1 MITKIILYGLVEC
14 FETQLLW
21 FTSHVLLIWLNEY
34 PDEFEIFIVMFIV
47 PIIMNCLQLILID
60 NFIRNQMW
68 ININKRMRIEFP
80 NFSDETES
88 VQQQDIIQA
97 QREEEEEE
105 EQRKYLLMN
114 DSTEGGNNNH
124 SSSSSNDTLL
134 GESHNKTIMALIM
147 MYRKYIYTYIN
158 ILLETNINKFYITL
172 CTRI

>member
-1 MITKIILYGLVEC
+1 
-14 FETQLLW
+14 
-21 FTSHVLLIWLNEY
+21 
-34 PDEFEIFIVMFIV
+34 MFIV

-114 DSTEGGNNNH
+114 NTTEGSDNR
-124 SSSSSNDTLL
+124 
-134 GESHNKTIMALIM
+134 NKTTIIVAVVVM
-147 MYRKYIYTYIN
+147 
-158 ILLETNINKFYITL
+158 ILY
-172 CTRI
+172 

>member
-1 MITKIILYGLVEC
+1 
-14 FETQLLW
+14 
-21 FTSHVLLIWLNEY
+21 
-34 PDEFEIFIVMFIV
+34 MFIV

-105 EQRKYLLMN
+105 QKEIPVN
-114 DSTEGGNNNH
+114 E
-124 SSSSSNDTLL
+124 
-134 GESHNKTIMALIM
+134 
-147 MYRKYIYTYIN
+147 
-158 ILLETNINKFYITL
+158 
-172 CTRI
+172 

>member
-68 ININKRMRIEFP
+68 ININKRMRI
-80 NFSDETES
+80 NFLILVMKQKVFNNKILSKHKE
-88 VQQQDIIQA
+88 
-97 QREEEEEE
+97 
-105 EQRKYLLMN
+105 RKRKKN
-114 DSTEGGNNNH
+114 KGN
-124 SSSSSNDTLL
+124 T
-134 GESHNKTIMALIM
+134 
-147 MYRKYIYTYIN
+147 
-158 ILLETNINKFYITL
+158 
-172 CTRI
+172 C